1 VNSAD
6 TDQVHHS
13 PARHLSNTLARVL
26 RELSRDFDR
35 QVTRRLRERG
45 HSDISLS
52 HQVVFA
58 NMGLGRSRVTELAES
73 AHITQQAMGKTL
85 RELEKL
91 GYIERFIDEA
101 DRRARAIR
109 LTPRGT
115 QLVEDAVA
123 SAEEVRREY
132 AAKIGRAELDEL
144 DARMRD
150 AAIRL
155 ELDYLPPDWARDRD
169 ANTRKP

>member
-1 VNSAD
+1 MNSAD
-6 TDQVHHS
+6 TDQVHQS
-13 PARHLSNTLARVL
+13 PTRHLSNTLARVL

-85 RELEKL
+85 RELESSVTSSAL
-91 GYIERFIDEA
+91 SM
-101 DRRARAIR
+101 RRTAVPGPSGSRPGGR
-109 LTPRGT
+109 NWWRTPSP
-115 QLVEDAVA
+115 AP
-123 SAEEVRREY
+123 RR
-132 AAKIGRAELDEL
+132 
-144 DARMRD
+144 
-150 AAIRL
+150 
-155 ELDYLPPDWARDRD
+155 
-169 ANTRKP
+169 